1 MYNNLIT
8 TKVQRTSEE
17 KEEEEEAEN
26 VRSKGCGET
35 LCLLVM
41 TWVLKSELTAAVVPA
56 NDLEKIKPTKIPAS
70 RG

>member
-17 KEEEEEAEN
+17 EEGEAEN

-41 TWVLKSELTAAVVPA
+41 TWVLKSELTAVVVPA

>member
-1 MYNNLIT
+1 MYNNLII
-8 TKVQRTSEE
+8 TKVQRTSE
-17 KEEEEEAEN
+17 EEEEEAEN

-41 TWVLKSELTAAVVPA
+41 SWVLKSELTAVVVPA

>member
-17 KEEEEEAEN
+17 KEEEEAEN

-41 TWVLKSELTAAVVPA
+41 TWVLKSELTETVVPA